1 MYYFIFILSLML
13 IIFVCVLK
21 LLLSAQKTAS
31 LHQDDKCQAV
41 LINLHLRNYLHYNLY
56 DQADKLVAKTTF
68 PASAGNPQLVRYHYY
83 LAR

>member
-1 MYYFIFILSLML
+1 M
-13 IIFVCVLK
+13 
-21 LLLSAQKTAS
+21 
-31 LHQDDKCQAV
+31 

-83 LAR
+83 VAR